1 MKALKRILA
10 LVLCLMMAVPAA
22 LAAEGDAIVARRN
35 EDNPDE
41 GFQDY
46 ISASAV
52 MDDTL
57 YLLGS
62 STLYTYKVGDA
73 DVTKVASVGDA
84 EQMLDQMLDGLRSD
98 DENVT
103 TSLDTNSGFFAREGK
118 LYMLNS
124 ISDYWT

>member
-10 LVLCLMMAVPAA
+10 LVLCLMMVVPAA

-46 ISASAV
+46 ISASTV

-57 YLLGS
+57 YLLGGNS
-62 STLYTYKVGDA
+62 LYTYKVGDA
-73 DVTKVASVGDA
+73 DVTKAASIDNT
-84 EQMLDQMLDGLRSD
+84 DQMLEGLRSD

-103 TSLDTNSGFFAREGK
+103 TNLDTNYGFFARDGK
-118 LYMLNS
+118 LYMLN
-124 ISDYWT
+124 